1 MGAVSV
7 TVLVFSL
14 KKSTF
19 QFHQKNK
26 VNLLFFQRA
35 PRPRLEVSY
44 IFLFPIFAKFP
55 ETLSLIISDILAYY
69 KDYGH
74 LISIDF
80 MQSNRSYSSLKLRKP
95 SKISSKM
102 PNFYMLAWREDPLS
116 SLDDHDQLVWAR
128 DLNDG
133 LKWRQLIP
141 LKDIDIKKFCW
152 LA

>member
-1 MGAVSV
+1 MFYNTVFIVLKNRPLELNRYLKPSGCSQRYCFSV
-7 TVLVFSL
+7 FI
-14 KKSTF
+14 KNSTF

-44 IFLFPIFAKFP
+44 RFLFPIFAKLP

-102 PNFYMLAWREDPLS
+102 QNFYMLAWREDPLN
-116 SLDDHDQLVWAR
+116 SLDDHDQLV
-128 DLNDG
+128 
-133 LKWRQLIP
+133 
-141 LKDIDIKKFCW
+141 
-152 LA
+152 

>member
-1 MGAVSV
+1 M
-7 TVLVFSL
+7 FSL

-116 SLDDHDQLVWAR
+116 SLDDHDQLV
-128 DLNDG
+128 
-133 LKWRQLIP
+133 
-141 LKDIDIKKFCW
+141 
-152 LA
+152 